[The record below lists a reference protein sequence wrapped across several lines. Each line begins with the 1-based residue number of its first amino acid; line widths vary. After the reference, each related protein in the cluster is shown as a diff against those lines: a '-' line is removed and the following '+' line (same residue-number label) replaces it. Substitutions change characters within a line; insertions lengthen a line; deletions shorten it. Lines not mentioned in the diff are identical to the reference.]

1 MDNAAIRI
9 QPNVTSDSEA
19 QRRMNG
25 RLGRLTRDRESLR
38 EMRAILNRIYGKG
51 AVANFKDMR
60 S

>member
-1 MDNAAIRI
+1 M
-9 QPNVTSDSEA
+9 PDSEA

-38 EMRAILNRIYGKG
+38 EMRAILNKIYGKG
-51 AVANFKDMR
+51 ALTTFRETR